1 MGPIAERAI
10 FDGTGSAIYLLAD
23 MDWFTIYCL
32 GKALLF
38 AALWIAVMWA
48 ARSTIANER

>member
-1 MGPIAERAI
+1 
-10 FDGTGSAIYLLAD
+10 

-48 ARSTIANER
+48 ARPIIANER